1 MPKLPTDS
9 ETELTDMAFKPGQTE
24 THILPYKGDI
34 EMEKTEKRSPAKT
47 ILKVIGI
54 ILLVIVVAFGGLFG
68 FLAATEYKPADIT
81 ASLEISGQGNKTLS
95 VGDSLTIMSWNI
107 GYGALGDNADFFM
120 DGGKSVN
127 TADKDR
133 VNANMAGVAAHL
145 AMTSPD
151 IVFFQEAD
159 RNSARSHHV
168 NEYEF
173 LQNILKG
180 YNSTFANN
188 FKVSFLPYPIPPIGK
203 VDSGLATFSSYTI
216 MDAERRQ
223 LPIPFSWPVSM
234 VNLKR
239 CLLVSRVQIEGT
251 DKQLVLVNL
260 HLEAY
265 DDGEGKIAQTKM
277 LADFLNE
284 EAKKGN
290 YIIAGGDFNQI
301 FSSADTD
308 AYPAQEGK
316 WAAGQID
323 VSEIDGDWQ
332 FLMDSSVPSCRS
344 LDQAYE
350 GADKDSFQY
359 YLIDGFIV
367 SGNIKVESYETEDLA
382 FKNSDHNPVFMKI
395 TLE

>member
-1 MPKLPTDS
+1 
-9 ETELTDMAFKPGQTE
+9 
-24 THILPYKGDI
+24 
-34 EMEKTEKRSPAKT
+34 
-47 ILKVIGI
+47 
-54 ILLVIVVAFGGLFG
+54 
-68 FLAATEYKPADIT
+68 
-81 ASLEISGQGNKTLS
+81 TLS
-95 VGDSLTIMSWNI
+95 AGDSMTIMTWNI

-120 DGGKSVN
+120 DGGESVN
-127 TADKDR
+127 TADEQR
-133 VNANMAGVAAHL
+133 VLTNMAGVATHL
-145 AMTSPD
+145 AMTKPD
-151 IVFFQEAD
+151 IIFFQEAD
-159 RNSARSHHV
+159 IDSSRSHHI
-168 NEYEF
+168 NEYES
-173 LQNILKG
+173 LQNVLKG

-188 FKVSFLPYPIPPIGK
+188 FKVSYLPYPIPPIGK
-203 VDSGLATFSSYTI
+203 VDSGIATFSSYPIT
-216 MDAERRQ
+216 DAERRQ
-223 LPIPFSWPVSM
+223 LPVPFSWPVSM

-350 GADKDSFQY
+350 GADKDTFQY

-367 SGNIKVESYETEDLA
+367 SKNVKVESFETEDLG
-382 FKNSDHNPVFMKI
+382 FKNSDHNPVLMKI